1 LCAREIVFRH
11 PASKNI
17 FAPPLNRQG
26 RITKYP
32 ISPKIHPMTRTP
44 SPRADG
50 ALTLDDLRA
59 LGIRP
64 EDVDEQWMDEMVKRL
79 FHELRRQLSQ
89 LETAKAIKDTPVEA
103 GRRATNVRTLVSLE
117 RTLERLARLEQQRA
131 LARETK
137 VAAGNDDAVAA
148 LERRLDQLLAADGAP
163 PISEKPQP

>member
-1 LCAREIVFRH
+1 
-11 PASKNI
+11 
-17 FAPPLNRQG
+17 
-26 RITKYP
+26 
-32 ISPKIHPMTRTP
+32 MTRTP

-64 EDVDEQWMDEMVKRL
+64 EDVDEEWMDEMVKRL

-89 LETAKAIKDTPVEA
+89 LETAKDSVEQA

-117 RTLERLARLEQQRA
+117 RTLERLARLEQERA
-131 LARETK
+131 LSRETK

-148 LERRLDQLLAADGAP
+148 LERRLDQLLAAGGAP
-163 PISEKPQP
+163 PPSKEPQQ

>member
-1 LCAREIVFRH
+1 
-11 PASKNI
+11 
-17 FAPPLNRQG
+17 
-26 RITKYP
+26 
-32 ISPKIHPMTRTP
+32 MTRTP

-64 EDVDEQWMDEMVKRL
+64 EDVDEEWMDEMVKRL

-89 LETAKAIKDTPVEA
+89 LETAKAVEDSVEQA

-117 RTLERLARLEQQRA
+117 RTLERLARLEQERA
-131 LARETK
+131 LSRETK

-148 LERRLDQLLAADGAP
+148 LERRLDQLLAAGGAP
-163 PISEKPQP
+163 PTSQEPQQ